1 MNVVCP
7 HCKAHRI
14 VGSKV
19 PKDVVVVMPC
29 PSCGELVVMFRRK
42 VVALDRHVLDHG
54 TKEQKTTHLATVIA
68 EFIEPGMFRLPQF
81 LKPGAS
87 EAQGDMD
94 AAGDGDAMPPITDTE
109 VAEFSRVQLQRLDDP
124 KYFKKYFGA

>member
-7 HCKAHRI
+7 HCKAHRL
-14 VGSKV
+14 VGTKV

-42 VVALDRHVLDHG
+42 IAALNRHVLDHG
-54 TKEQKTTHLATVIA
+54 TKEQKTTHLATIIA

-81 LKPGAS
+81 LKPGTNDAAD
-87 EAQGDMD
+87 EAD
-94 AAGDGDAMPPITDTE
+94 AAGDGMPPITDTE

-124 KYFKKYFGA
+124 IYFKKYFGA